1 VGRETTERDLAL
13 LLMRR
18 RRRQRRQH
26 RASGPKRFVLVGLF
40 ALVIAGLSTAIVGAA
55 AGPTL
60 IASSC
65 SLSSLKPIALGSNSF
80 VTSANGSLLGV
91 IPAKKNR
98 QRLALREMSPWLPRS
113 TVAIEDRRFFAHGA
127 LDYVGIVRAA
137 FADLQSG
144 KTVQGASTLTQQ
156 LARTLYIGHQER
168 SISRKLEE
176 ACLAL
181 KIEQRWSKNR
191 ILAAYMNQVFY
202 GNQAYGVEA
211 AAQTY
216 YSKRAA
222 QLSLTE
228 AALLAGLPQAPS
240 VFDPLR
246 NPNAARDRRNQVLE
260 ALFTGGSLTRPQ
272 YVAALQRGLGLKP
285 GSLYRTIHEP
295 YFFSYVTDQ
304 LVSQFGPRLVE
315 SGGLRVKTTID
326 PRLQAIASRA
336 MAGIL
341 KERKDP
347 AAAVVAIDPRNGRVR
362 AMAVHVPSGERLQ
375 FNLASQ
381 GHRQAGSAFKP
392 FTLATALEQGMSLA
406 AGFSGPSQ
414 MYITDPRCS
423 TNGQPWD
430 VANNADE
437 SSGYMNL
444 VDATAHSVN
453 TIFAQLVT
461 KVGPEKVV
469 RMAHRLGIR
478 SRLLPVCSV
487 TLGSQ
492 AVSPLEMTS
501 AYATLAAR
509 GLRHDPQAV
518 ESIRTA
524 GGALLEYKE
533 TKPARALKQRTADLV
548 TYAMQSV
555 TTRGTGTGAYFG
567 RPIAGKTGTAE
578 NFVDAWFCGYTPQL
592 ATCVWVGYP
601 HKEIPMEYVEGF
613 APVYGG
619 TIPASVWRTFMSSA
633 LEKQPVLNF
642 VTPYDLYGG
651 STSGGSTY
659 STYSTYS
666 SSSSSSSTYAPSPTT
681 STTAQAPAPKPA
693 PTPAPRPTAPKPA
706 PAPAPAPVPTP
717 EPAPAPAP
725 APAPVPTTPPPP
737 PPPTDG

>member
-1 VGRETTERDLAL
+1 VGRETSERDLAL
-13 LLMRR
+13 LVLRR
-18 RRRQRRQH
+18 RRRQRRQ
-26 RASGPKRFVLVGLF
+26 RSSRPRRILVIGLLGLVG
-40 ALVIAGLSTAIVGAA
+40 AGLCAAIVGAA

-80 VTSANGSLLGV
+80 VTSTNGSLLGV

-98 QRLALREMSPWLPRS
+98 QRLALREMSPWLPKS
-113 TVAIEDRRFFAHGA
+113 TVAIEDRRFFQHGA
-127 LDYVGIVRAA
+127 LDYVGIARAA

-144 KTVQGASTLTQQ
+144 KTLQGASTLTQQ

-181 KIEQRWSKNR
+181 KIEERWSKNR

-216 YSKRAA
+216 FSKRASA
-222 QLSLTE
+222 LTLTE
-228 AALLAGLPQAPS
+228 AALIAGLPQAPS

-246 NPNAARDRRNQVLE
+246 NPNAARDRRDQVLQ
-260 ALFTGGSLTRPQ
+260 ALFTSGQLSRAR
-272 YVAALQRGLGLKP
+272 YVAALAQGLGLRP
-285 GSLYRTIHEP
+285 GSLYRTIREP

-304 LVSQFGPRLVE
+304 LVSQFGPQLVE

-326 PRLQAIASRA
+326 PRLQALANRA

-341 KERKDP
+341 KSRTDP
-347 AAAVVAIDPRNGRVR
+347 SAALVAIDPRNGKVR

-392 FTLATALEQGMSLA
+392 FTLATAIEQGMSLST
-406 AGFSGPSQ
+406 GFSGPSQ

-437 SSGYMNL
+437 SGGYMNL

-453 TIFAQLVT
+453 TIFAQLVV

-478 SRLLPVCSV
+478 SRLASVCSV

-509 GLRHDPQAV
+509 GVRHDPQAV
-518 ESIRTA
+518 ESVNTA
-524 GGALLEYKE
+524 GGAVLEYHQS
-533 TKPARALKQRTADLV
+533 KPARAVSQRTADIV
-548 TYAMQSV
+548 TYAMQAV

-578 NFVDAWFCGYTPQL
+578 KFVDAWFCGYTPQL
-592 ATCVWVGYP
+592 ATCVWVGFP
-601 HKEIPMEYVEGF
+601 HKEIPMDYVEGF

-619 TIPASVWRTFMSSA
+619 TIPASAWRTFMSGA
-633 LEKQPVLNF
+633 LEKQPVLDF
-642 VTPYDLYGG
+642 PTPSDVYGG
-651 STSGGSTY
+651 STYGG

-666 SSSSSSSTYAPSPTT
+666 SSSSSGSAATT
-681 STTAQAPAPKPA
+681 TATTTAQAPAPAPRRPVAPKPA
-693 PTPAPRPTAPKPA
+693 PQPKPTPTPTPA
-706 PAPAPAPVPTP
+706 PAPAPAPEPT
-717 EPAPAPAP
+717 PAPAPAP
-725 APAPVPTTPPPP
+725 PPSPTPPPS
-737 PPPTDG
+737 PPTEG